1 MQQSQYTDNVTATVE
16 MPAEKE
22 IDPRSH
28 LYFAGDALEE
38 EALEEALEEVVSEEE
53 VLRMAGEISPEE
65 QEISAQSPFSFETHF
80 RGSMGMAADPQT
92 VGDYLNAHEGWFR
105 RCAQP
110 MTAEPFG
117 ENGYILTVGRF
128 KSFGYEVEPKM
139 AVVLLPPQ
147 DGFYEMHSVEVP
159 DYTPLGY
166 EVNYTSSLTLE
177 EASGQEVNWNKID
190 AATVTK
196 VEWQLHLFV
205 TIQFPKF
212 IYKLPR
218 NLLQTTGDRVLSQ
231 IVRQISPRLTYK
243 VQKDFHDRL
252 SLPLPPK
259 SSRQL
264 LRF

>member
-1 MQQSQYTDNVTATVE
+1 MQQSQYSDNVNAAVE
-16 MPAEKE
+16 ISTEETLEA
-22 IDPRSH
+22 RSQE
-28 LYFAGDALEE
+28 LALEE
-38 EALEEALEEVVSEEE
+38 SYLEGEAFV
-53 VLRMAGEISPEE
+53 MAGEIAPEE
-65 QEISAQSPFSFETHF
+65 PEISSQQPFSFETHF
-80 RGSMGMAADPQT
+80 RGLMGMAADLPT
-92 VGDYLNAHEGWFR
+92 VADYLDAHEGWFC

-117 ENGYILTVGRF
+117 ENGYILTVGKF

-139 AVVLLPPQ
+139 AVVLLPPK
-147 DGFYEMHSVEVP
+147 DGLYVMHSLEVP

-166 EVNYTSSLTLE
+166 ELNYTSSLTLE
-177 EASGQEVNWNKID
+177 EVSGQEVNWNTSGID
-190 AATVTK
+190 RVTK

-205 TIQFPKF
+205 KIQFPPF

-218 NLLQTTGDRVLSQ
+218 NLLQTTGDRLLSQ

-252 SLPLPPK
+252 NLSLPPK

-264 LRF
+264 LRL

>member
-1 MQQSQYTDNVTATVE
+1 MEQSQCTESITTAV
-16 MPAEKE
+16 
-22 IDPRSH
+22 
-28 LYFAGDALEE
+28 
-38 EALEEALEEVVSEEE
+38 
-53 VLRMAGEISPEE
+53 
-65 QEISAQSPFSFETHF
+65 EISAEEKIDRRSPELLEAVSLEETLEGEAFVMTGEIAPEELEISSQTPFNFETHF
-80 RGSMGMAADPQT
+80 RGLMGMAADVET
-92 VGDYLNAHEGWFR
+92 VAEYLNAHEGWFR

-139 AVVLLPPQ
+139 AVVLLPP
-147 DGFYEMHSVEVP
+147 DEKLYVMHSVEVP

-166 EVNYTSSLTLE
+166 EVNYNSSLTLE
-177 EASGQEVNWNKID
+177 AVSGQDVDWNKIG
-190 AATVTK
+190 ATTVTK

-218 NLLQTTGDRVLSQ
+218 NLVQTTGDRLLSQ

-243 VQKDFHDRL
+243 VQKDFHDRM

-259 SSRQL
+259 ASRQL
-264 LRF
+264 LRL

>member
-1 MQQSQYTDNVTATVE
+1 MQQSQCTDNSIAAVE
-16 MPAEKE
+16 FSTEENP
-22 IDPRSH
+22 
-28 LYFAGDALEE
+28 DALSRE
-38 EALEEALEEVVSEEE
+38 EA
-53 VLRMAGEISPEE
+53 VLGGESFVMAGEIAPEE
-65 QEISAQSPFSFETHF
+65 LETSSQTPFNFETHF
-80 RGSMGMAADPQT
+80 RGLMGMSADRQT
-92 VGDYLNAHEGWFR
+92 VANYLNAHEGWFR

-117 ENGYILTVGRF
+117 DNGYILTVGKF

-147 DGFYEMHSVEVP
+147 DGLYVMHSVEVP

-166 EVNYTSSLTLE
+166 DINYTSSLTLE
-177 EASGQEVNWNKID
+177 EVSGEEIDWNSRSV
-190 AATVTK
+190 ARVTK
-196 VEWQLHLFV
+196 VEWQLHLYV

-218 NLLQTTGDRVLSQ
+218 NLLQTTGDRLLSQ

-243 VQKDFHDRL
+243 VQKDFHDRM
-252 SLPLPPK
+252 SLTLPPK

-264 LRF
+264 LRL